1 MLHPFVAEAHIG
13 ERTELV
19 VPVFSVV
26 PTEVAILV
34 FVNLPDSVPVVS
46 KLHVA
51 NKATPRLRILVF
63 VPLLT
68 WRAMKPE
75 LADIKRHEA

>member
-1 MLHPFVAEAHIG
+1 MSHPFFAESHIS

-19 VPVFSVV
+19 VPVLSVV

-34 FVNLPDSVPVVS
+34 FVDLPDSVPVVS
-46 KLHVA
+46 KLDVA
-51 NKATPRLRILVF
+51 NKATPTLGILVF
-63 VPLLT
+63 VPLLK

-75 LADIKRHEA
+75 HADVKRHEA